1 MKIYYDN
8 DADINIIQGIN
19 VTIIGYGS
27 QGHAHANNLN
37 DSGVNVTVGLREGS
51 SSWSKAEAAG
61 LNVQNDEELVKAAS
75 NYAQTIF
82 HPVGTCKM
90 GNDENSV
97 VNDRLIAHGIENLR
111 IVDASIMPNITSGN
125 TNAPTI
131 MIAEKASDMII
142 EDSRS

>member
-61 LNVQNDEELVKAAS
+61 LNVQNVSESVKDCLLYTSPSPRDEL
-75 NYAQTIF
+75 
-82 HPVGTCKM
+82 
-90 GNDENSV
+90 
-97 VNDRLIAHGIENLR
+97 
-111 IVDASIMPNITSGN
+111 
-125 TNAPTI
+125 
-131 MIAEKASDMII
+131 
-142 EDSRS
+142 